1 MPKATKKTTMRSGRL
16 RPLGRRS
23 RAGAAAQAVN
33 LLLVNMIPKSLSHE
47 TAQDSEPS
55 IAVNPSSPNQI
66 VGTAFTPDP
75 MGGPTAP
82 IFVSNDGGR
91 TWALRSTVPSATD
104 TGDISP
110 RFGGNGRLY
119 TGILKNPG
127 DLLLNILRTANAAG
141 TTPMGVLSNRNS
153 VDQPFLAAV
162 TLGGKDRVYVGNNDF
177 AAAGGRTAT
186 ID

>member
-1 MPKATKKTTMRSGRL
+1 
-16 RPLGRRS
+16 
-23 RAGAAAQAVN
+23 
-33 LLLVNMIPKSLSHE
+33 
-47 TAQDSEPS
+47 
-55 IAVNPSSPNQI
+55 
-66 VGTAFTPDP
+66 
-75 MGGPTAP
+75 MGGSTAP

-141 TTPMGVLSNRNS
+141 ATPMGVLSNRNS
-153 VDQPFLAAV
+153 VDQPFLATV
-162 TLGGKDRVYVGNNDF
+162 TLGVKTESTSVTTISLRRADARQPLTEPWMAPRRRRRFVQSALSGATRE
-177 AAAGGRTAT
+177 AQGRTVPRYGRPAIPTGRFTLAFMGGDHSLRAT
-186 ID
+186 R